1 MAVLSKILRVGEGRV
16 VKRLSKLADY
26 VVSIEDDYADLT
38 DDQLRAKTQEFKVRL
53 DNGETIDDLLPE
65 AFAVA
70 REASWRVLGQKHYP
84 VQIMGGAA
92 LHEGQVAE
100 MKTGE
105 GKTLTCVLPAY
116 LNALE
121 GKGVHIVTVNDYLA
135 KRDSEWMGP
144 LYMFNGLSV
153 DCIDKHRPN
162 SPERR
167 KA

>member
-105 GKTLTCVLPAY
+105 GLSLI
-116 LNALE
+116 
-121 GKGVHIVTVNDYLA
+121 HI
-135 KRDSEWMGP
+135 
-144 LYMFNGLSV
+144 
-153 DCIDKHRPN
+153 
-162 SPERR
+162 
-167 KA
+167 